1 MKNKVLKV
9 LLSSLTIGL
18 LLLVSACGTSEKTT
32 SGTNE
37 KPASGSG
44 DNSHKKLR
52 IVTDANYAPMESLD
66 GDKIVGFDV
75 DILDAVMKAA
85 GYDYELVNIG
95 WDPIF
100 VEIPGKTADAAIS
113 SITINEKRIKT
124 YDFSIPYFE
133 SINKILVPNDS
144 PIQSGADL
152 KGKTVAVQNGTTGQE
167 IAEKILGK
175 DPQHIKK
182 FESNVLAIMELTKG
196 GADAVVADNA
206 VVEEYAKNNPNKNLK
221 VITDTSFPSEFYGI
235 MLPKGSKL
243 KADIDNAIKKIIDD
257 GTYTKIYKDNFGT
270 EPNIDVLKKQF

>member
-18 LLLVSACGTSEKTT
+18 LLLVSACGTSEKT
-32 SGTNE
+32 S
-37 KPASGSG
+37 SGSN
-44 DNSHKKLR
+44 DSPAKTHKKLR
-52 IVTDANYAPMESLD
+52 IVTDATYAPMESLD
-66 GDKIVGFDV
+66 GDKIVGFDA
-75 DILDAVMKAA
+75 DIIDAVMKAA

-113 SITINEKRIKT
+113 SITINKKRLKT
-124 YDFSIPYFE
+124 YDFSLPYFE
-133 SINKILVPNDS
+133 SINKILVPKDS

-175 DPQHIKK
+175 DPTHIKK
-182 FESNVLAIMELTKG
+182 FESNVLAIMELLKG

-221 VITDTSFPSEFYGI
+221 VITDTSFSSEFYGI

-243 KADIDNAIKKIIDD
+243 KADIDKAIKKIIDD
-257 GTYTKIYKDNFGT
+257 GTYSTIYKNTFGT
-270 EPNIDVLKKQF
+270 EPNLDVLKKQF